1 MRVIKTGNTY
11 RIYNNSMETYNELP
25 AQSYQ
30 VCFNRGG
37 CIIEGKDL
45 KIEV

>member
-1 MRVIKTGNTY
+1 MRAIKTENTY
-11 RIYNNSMETYNELP
+11 RIYDNSMETYNELST
-25 AQSYQ
+25 QSYQ

-37 CIIEGKDL
+37 CIIKGKGL